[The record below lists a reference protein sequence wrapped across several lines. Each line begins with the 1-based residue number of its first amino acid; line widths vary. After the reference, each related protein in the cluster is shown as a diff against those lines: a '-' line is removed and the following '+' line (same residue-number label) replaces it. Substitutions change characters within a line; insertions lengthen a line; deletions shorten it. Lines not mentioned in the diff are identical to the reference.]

1 MGIMTKEEAREFK
14 ERWRLVNEFTNQ
26 EARRRTVSGRL
37 RDLEIL
43 YQFGQ
48 EIGWVNR
55 DDDEDVRERWNRLRE
70 KAGV

>member
-1 MGIMTKEEAREFK
+1 MMTKDEAREFK
-14 ERWRLVNEFTNQ
+14 ERWRFVNEFTNA
-26 EARRRTVSGRL
+26 EARRRSVSERL

-48 EIGWVNR
+48 EIGWANR
-55 DDDEDVRERWNRLRE
+55 DDDEGVRARWNRLRE